1 YTPFLLGPLKGALG
15 YTLLAIVWALAAGG
29 IVFKIFFVKRFIIVS
44 TLVYLLMGWMIIIAI
59 KPLYIQ
65 LTGAGFGL
73 LLLGGILYSVGT
85 IFYIWRKI
93 P

>member
-1 YTPFLLGPLKGALG
+1 
-15 YTLLAIVWALAAGG
+15 
-29 IVFKIFFVKRFIIVS
+29 
-44 TLVYLLMGWMIIIAI
+44 MGWMIIIAI

-93 P
+93 PIIMRFGTALFSAAAPRCSSAFYSIV